1 MITEF
6 STSHKEGS
14 VWGII
19 SFRNRSG
26 PGKFGLI
33 DGLRIPSLS
42 LNSLLRPVIYWGN
55 QSIVGVGPLD
65 SHDTR
70 HQNQSGDKPGVVRG
84 CFFPLT
90 WESLTHFWPEKKRQV
105 SNITTRK
112 QLSNEG
118 EYSIGDYIYTHIY
131 TTRLCWEYF
140 INHEIS
146 IPIKQPGFKRKGW
159 YTPQYHITCRVFPQ
173 LLDDDVLPYVSLN
186 MSLLCLF

>member
-84 CFFPLT
+84 CFFPFDMGVPDTFLA
-90 WESLTHFWPEKKRQV
+90 
-105 SNITTRK
+105 RK
-112 QLSNEG
+112 EEASVKHHHPKTIEQWR
-118 EYSIGDYIYTHIY
+118 EYSIGDYIYTHAYIY
-131 TTRLCWEYF
+131 IYYSVMLGIFHKPW
-140 INHEIS
+140 NKH
-146 IPIKQPGFKRKGW
+146 
-159 YTPQYHITCRVFPQ
+159 
-173 LLDDDVLPYVSLN
+173 PY
-186 MSLLCLF
+186 